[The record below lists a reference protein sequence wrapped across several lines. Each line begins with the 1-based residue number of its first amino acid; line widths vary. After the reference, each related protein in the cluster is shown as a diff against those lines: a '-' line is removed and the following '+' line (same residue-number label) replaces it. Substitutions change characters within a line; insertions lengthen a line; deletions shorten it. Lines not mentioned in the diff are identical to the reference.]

1 MTDKDPI
8 DTINGYSQAI
18 GSVTND
24 ELSIPDEKL
33 KKNSKYISCV
43 HDKPYLL
50 FVSEFVKNYDE

>member
-33 KKNSKYISCV
+33 KKKSKYISCV

-50 FVSEFVKNYDE
+50 FGLRVC